1 MANGVII
8 SQPVIK
14 VIHFTHSTSVNISGN
29 ADSVITID
37 TFAKPTGFE
46 PIGVLMVTSGQIQ
59 MEVVEFD
66 GNSGKIKIKNY
77 SSSAR
82 VVIPEMTVAFAPSNI
97 VQTS

>member
-1 MANGVII
+1 MPNGIKVNE
-8 SQPVIK
+8 PLYKVIK
-14 VIHFTHSTSVNISGN
+14 FVHSTSVSISGN

-37 TFAKPTGFE
+37 TYAKPTGFE

-82 VVIPEMTVAFAPSNI
+82 VVIPEMTVAFVPSI
-97 VQTS
+97 MVQTS